1 MIAKLIVHGV
11 DREHARRRMLR
22 ALGELVVE
30 GPPTLVGFHQALLAH
45 PCFVAGAT
53 CHGVVESEE
62 LARQAEELSHRTP
75 IDGAAADGYR
85 PTRVEPVT
93 VELDGRRFDV
103 RVRTPQPPWV
113 ELARRRRER
122 RAGVH
127 GAGSDA
133 VVSPMQGTVLKVEV
147 AEGDAVVAGQVVCVV
162 EAMKMENEIA
172 AHMDGIVRRLAVAP
186 GEPVSS
192 GQVLCVVEAGD

>member
-1 MIAKLIVHGV
+1 
-11 DREHARRRMLR
+11 
-22 ALGELVVE
+22 
-30 GPPTLVGFHQALLAH
+30 
-45 PCFVAGAT
+45 
-53 CHGVVESEE
+53 VVESQE